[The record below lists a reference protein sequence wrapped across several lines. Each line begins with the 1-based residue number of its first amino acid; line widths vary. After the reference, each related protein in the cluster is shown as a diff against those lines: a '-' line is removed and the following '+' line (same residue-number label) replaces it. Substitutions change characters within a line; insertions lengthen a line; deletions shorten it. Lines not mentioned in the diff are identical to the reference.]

1 MRYHGTTM
9 ITPQAPINEPIN
21 LTTTNEVRAAD
32 TFRQDNVRQAVKEI
46 ILRHIIQAIIKK
58 NDKAGVTTGLT
69 IMDLQ
74 DQHIILGHNQNT
86 EHFAA
91 SINKIPVAL
100 LLLEDVRA
108 GLLDLDQVMTWQ
120 ESDRRA
126 GFGVYDQPG
135 SPLQAPLRD
144 VLYDMLNRSGNTAVR
159 ISVNQGMG
167 GAAAVNARF
176 AAKPQ
181 LSHTYLIPLDPNR
194 FFLGNSTTHD
204 SLWAMNELLKTQD
217 DAGRFV
223 KNALA
228 TNIFTDFGVRSQ
240 LAGNDYIVL
249 ANKIGLLDDVDGNNR
264 HDVGIIYNIK
274 TQKSYGYSFFTTSPF
289 DSPTATPQADQSLKD
304 MGRYLLRFS
313 GDRAHQMAEPFTAER
328 SQLVPESKILY

>member
-1 MRYHGTTM
+1 M
-9 ITPQAPINEPIN
+9 Q
-21 LTTTNEVRAAD
+21 AAD
-32 TFRQDNVRQAVKEI
+32 PFNRGDMRQAVKEI
-46 ILRHIIQAIIKK
+46 ILRHIIQAVIKK
-58 NDKAGVTTGLT
+58 NDRAGVTTGVT

-74 DQHIILGHNQNT
+74 DQHTMLGHNQDQ

-100 LLLEDVRA
+100 LVLEDVRA
-108 GLLDLDQVMTWQ
+108 GTLDLDQIMTWQ
-120 ESDRRA
+120 ESDRRG

-159 ISVNQGMG
+159 ISVNYGLG

-176 AAKPQ
+176 AAEPQ
-181 LSHTYLIPLDPNR
+181 LSHTYLIPLDANR

-204 SLWAMNELLKTQD
+204 SLWAMSELLKTQD
-217 DAGRFV
+217 APGAFM

-264 HDVGIIYNIK
+264 HDVGIIYN
-274 TQKSYGYSFFTTSPF
+274 TRTHKSYGYSFFTTSPF
-289 DSPTATPQADQSLKD
+289 GSPTATPQADQSLKD
-304 MGRYLLRFS
+304 MGRFLLRFS
-313 GDRAHQMAEPFTAER
+313 GDRAHRMAEPFTTER
-328 SQLVPESKILY
+328 AQPQPESKILY